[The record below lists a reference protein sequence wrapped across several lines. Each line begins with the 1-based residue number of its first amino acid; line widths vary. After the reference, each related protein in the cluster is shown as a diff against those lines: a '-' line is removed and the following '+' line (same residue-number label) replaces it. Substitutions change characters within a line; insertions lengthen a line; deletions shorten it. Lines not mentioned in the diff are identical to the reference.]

1 MFYMH
6 WQGFMIKRKTN
17 SNFMVIFLR
26 IIVILVFLFNTKI
39 TIAKIVVKWRYDNL
53 LEEGNFKIWI

>member
-1 MFYMH
+1 
-6 WQGFMIKRKTN
+6 MIKRKTN